1 MSIFTTKISDIIN
14 SVYQSIY
21 ILNNIDN
28 IDIDELSEDVNK
40 NNINELSREKIIEHI
55 SDKKN
60 DIIKPANNDIKPVK
74 HNDSNKPIDIN
85 KPNKIDKLNSA
96 KDIKVNDSNREID
109 KEVIKEINNQINK
122 QNNKLINYQNN
133 KNLDKNIINLGDKVV
148 NEVGNRQKIISVE
161 DGGNDDIIDFNLL

>member
-55 SDKKN
+55 SDKKD
-60 DIIKPANNDIKPVK
+60 DIIKPANNDIKPV
-74 HNDSNKPIDIN
+74 DIN
-85 KPNKIDKLNSA
+85 KQNNINKVNEA

-109 KEVIKEINNQINK
+109 KEVIKEMNNEINK
-122 QNNKLINYQNN
+122 QNDKLINYQNN
-133 KNLDKNIINLGDKVV
+133 KKLDKNIVNLGDKVV

-161 DGGNDDIIDFNLL
+161 DGGNNDIIDFNLL

>member
-60 DIIKPANNDIKPVK
+60 DIIKPINNDIKPV
-74 HNDSNKPIDIN
+74 DIN
-85 KPNKIDKLNSA
+85 KQNNINKVNEA
-96 KDIKVNDSNREID
+96 KDIKVNDSNKEID
-109 KEVIKEINNQINK
+109 KEMIKEMNNEINK
-122 QNNKLINYQNN
+122 KNK
-133 KNLDKNIINLGDKVV
+133 K
-148 NEVGNRQKIISVE
+148 
-161 DGGNDDIIDFNLL
+161 

>member
-60 DIIKPANNDIKPVK
+60 DIIKPVK
-74 HNDSNKPIDIN
+74 HNDINKPIDIN

-96 KDIKVNDSNREID
+96 KDIKVNDSNKEID

-133 KNLDKNIINLGDKVV
+133 KKLDKNIINLGDKVV

>member
-28 IDIDELSEDVNK
+28 IDIYELSEDVNK

-60 DIIKPANNDIKPVK
+60 DIIKPINNDIKPV
-74 HNDSNKPIDIN
+74 DIN
-85 KPNKIDKLNSA
+85 KQNNINKVNEA
-96 KDIKVNDSNREID
+96 KDIKVNDSNKEID
-109 KEVIKEINNQINK
+109 KEMIKEMNNEINK
-122 QNNKLINYQNN
+122 QNDKLINYQNN
-133 KNLDKNIINLGDKVV
+133 KKLDKNIVNLGDKVV

>member
-60 DIIKPANNDIKPVK
+60 DIIKPANNDIKPV
-74 HNDSNKPIDIN
+74 DIN
-85 KPNKIDKLNSA
+85 KQNNINKVNEA
-96 KDIKVNDSNREID
+96 KDIKVNDSNKEID
-109 KEVIKEINNQINK
+109 KEVIKEMNNEINK
-122 QNNKLINYQNN
+122 QNDKLINYQNN
-133 KNLDKNIINLGDKVV
+133 KKLDKNIVNLGDKVV

-161 DGGNDDIIDFNLL
+161 DGGNNDIIDFNLL

>member
-55 SDKKN
+55 SDKKD
-60 DIIKPANNDIKPVK
+60 DIIKPANNDIKPV
-74 HNDSNKPIDIN
+74 DIN
-85 KPNKIDKLNSA
+85 KQTNINKVNEA
-96 KDIKVNDSNREID
+96 KDIKVNDSNKEID
-109 KEVIKEINNQINK
+109 KEVIKEMNNEINK
-122 QNNKLINYQNN
+122 QNDKLINYQNN
-133 KNLDKNIINLGDKVV
+133 KKLDKNIVNLGDKVV
-148 NEVGNRQKIISVE
+148 NELGNRQKIISVQ

>member
-1 MSIFTTKISDIIN
+1 MSIFTTKISDIVN
-14 SVYQSIY
+14 SIYQSIY

-60 DIIKPANNDIKPVK
+60 DIIKPANNDIKPV
-74 HNDSNKPIDIN
+74 DIN
-85 KPNKIDKLNSA
+85 KQTNINKVNEA
-96 KDIKVNDSNREID
+96 KDIKVNDSNKEID
-109 KEVIKEINNQINK
+109 KEVIKEMNNEINK
-122 QNNKLINYQNN
+122 QNDKLINYQNN
-133 KNLDKNIINLGDKVV
+133 KKLDKNIVNLGDKVV

-161 DGGNDDIIDFNLL
+161 DGGNNDIIDFNLL

>member
-60 DIIKPANNDIKPVK
+60 DIIKPVNEIKPANEIKPV
-74 HNDSNKPIDIN
+74 DIN
-85 KPNKIDKLNSA
+85 KQNNINKVNEA
-96 KDIKVNDSNREID
+96 KDIKVNDSNKEID
-109 KEVIKEINNQINK
+109 KEMIKEMNNEINK
-122 QNNKLINYQNN
+122 QNDKLINYQNN
-133 KNLDKNIINLGDKVV
+133 KKLDKNIVNLGDKVV
-148 NEVGNRQKIISVE
+148 NELGNRQKIISVE
-161 DGGNDDIIDFNLL
+161 DGGNNDIIDFNLL

>member
-40 NNINELSREKIIEHI
+40 NNISELSREKIIEHI
-55 SDKKN
+55 SDKK
-60 DIIKPANNDIKPVK
+60 DDVIKPDLKPAVKPV
-74 HNDSNKPIDIN
+74 DIN
-85 KPNKIDKLNSA
+85 KKPINKVNEA

-133 KNLDKNIINLGDKVV
+133 KKLDKNIVNLGDKVV

-161 DGGNDDIIDFNLL
+161 DGGNNDIIDFNLL

>member
-55 SDKKN
+55 SDKKD
-60 DIIKPANNDIKPVK
+60 DIIKPANNDIKPV
-74 HNDSNKPIDIN
+74 DIN
-85 KPNKIDKLNSA
+85 KQTNINKVNEA
-96 KDIKVNDSNREID
+96 KDIKVNDSNKEID
-109 KEVIKEINNQINK
+109 KEVIKEMNNEINK
-122 QNNKLINYQNN
+122 QNDKLINYQNN
-133 KNLDKNIINLGDKVV
+133 KKLDKNIVNLGDKVV

-161 DGGNDDIIDFNLL
+161 DEGNNDIIDFNLL

>member
-55 SDKKN
+55 SDKKD
-60 DIIKPANNDIKPVK
+60 DIIKPANNDIKPV
-74 HNDSNKPIDIN
+74 DIN
-85 KPNKIDKLNSA
+85 KQTNINKVNEA

-109 KEVIKEINNQINK
+109 KEVIKEMNNEINK
-122 QNNKLINYQNN
+122 QNDKLINYQNN
-133 KNLDKNIINLGDKVV
+133 KKLDKNIVNLGDKVV
-148 NEVGNRQKIISVE
+148 NEVGNRQKIINVE
-161 DGGNDDIIDFNLL
+161 DGGNNDIIDFNLL

>member
-1 MSIFTTKISDIIN
+1 MSIFTTKISDIVN
-14 SVYQSIY
+14 SIYQSIY

-28 IDIDELSEDVNK
+28 IDINELSEDVNK
-40 NNINELSREKIIEHI
+40 NNISELSREKIIEHI
-55 SDKKN
+55 SDKK
-60 DIIKPANNDIKPVK
+60 DDVIKPVV
-74 HNDSNKPIDIN
+74 KPVDIN
-85 KPNKIDKLNSA
+85 KKPIINKVNEA

-133 KNLDKNIINLGDKVV
+133 KKLDKNIVNLGDKVV

-161 DGGNDDIIDFNLL
+161 DGGNNDIIDFNLL

>member
-28 IDIDELSEDVNK
+28 IDIDELSEDVEK
-40 NNINELSREKIIEHI
+40 NNDLELSREKIIEHI

-60 DIIKPANNDIKPVK
+60 DIIKPAIKPV
-74 HNDSNKPIDIN
+74 DVNKPIDIN
-85 KPNKIDKLNSA
+85 KPNKIDKLNDA

-122 QNNKLINYQNN
+122 QNDKLINYQNN
-133 KNLDKNIINLGDKVV
+133 KNLNKNIVNLGDKVV

-161 DGGNDDIIDFNLL
+161 DGGNNDIIDFNLL

>member
-55 SDKKN
+55 SDKKD
-60 DIIKPANNDIKPVK
+60 DIIKPANNDIKPV
-74 HNDSNKPIDIN
+74 DIN
-85 KPNKIDKLNSA
+85 KQTNINKVNEA
-96 KDIKVNDSNREID
+96 KDIKVNDSNKEID
-109 KEVIKEINNQINK
+109 KEVIKEMNNEINK
-122 QNNKLINYQNN
+122 QNDKLINYQNN
-133 KNLDKNIINLGDKVV
+133 KKLDKNIVNLGDKIV
-148 NEVGNRQKIISVE
+148 NELGNRQKIISVE

>member
-60 DIIKPANNDIKPVK
+60 DIIKPANNEIKPV
-74 HNDSNKPIDIN
+74 DIN
-85 KPNKIDKLNSA
+85 KQTNINKVNEA
-96 KDIKVNDSNREID
+96 KDIKVNDSNKEID
-109 KEVIKEINNQINK
+109 KEVIKEMNNEINK
-122 QNNKLINYQNN
+122 QNDKLINYQNN
-133 KNLDKNIINLGDKVV
+133 KNLDKNIVNLGDKVV
-148 NEVGNRQKIISVE
+148 NELGNRQKIISVE

>member
-1 MSIFTTKISDIIN
+1 MSIFTTKISDIVN
-14 SVYQSIY
+14 SIYQSIY

-60 DIIKPANNDIKPVK
+60 DIIKPANNDIKPV
-74 HNDSNKPIDIN
+74 DIN
-85 KPNKIDKLNSA
+85 KQNNINKVNEA
-96 KDIKVNDSNREID
+96 KDIKVNDSNKEID
-109 KEVIKEINNQINK
+109 KEVIKEVIKEMNNEINK
-122 QNNKLINYQNN
+122 QNDKLINYQNN
-133 KNLDKNIINLGDKVV
+133 KMLDKNIVNLGDKVV
-148 NEVGNRQKIISVE
+148 NEVGNRQKITSVE

>member
-1 MSIFTTKISDIIN
+1 MSIFTTKISNIIN

-60 DIIKPANNDIKPVK
+60 DIIKPANDIKPV
-74 HNDSNKPIDIN
+74 DIN
-85 KPNKIDKLNSA
+85 KQTNINKVNEA
-96 KDIKVNDSNREID
+96 KDIKVNDSNKEID
-109 KEVIKEINNQINK
+109 KEMIKEMNNEINK
-122 QNNKLINYQNN
+122 QNDKLMNYQHN
-133 KNLDKNIINLGDKVV
+133 KNLDKNIVNLGDKVV

>member
-60 DIIKPANNDIKPVK
+60 DIIKPANNDIKPV
-74 HNDSNKPIDIN
+74 DIN
-85 KPNKIDKLNSA
+85 KQTNINKVNEA
-96 KDIKVNDSNREID
+96 KNIKVNDSNKEID
-109 KEVIKEINNQINK
+109 KEVIKEMNNEINK
-122 QNNKLINYQNN
+122 QNDKLINYQNN
-133 KNLDKNIINLGDKVV
+133 KKLDKNIVNLGDKVV

>member
-60 DIIKPANNDIKPVK
+60 DIIKPANNDIKPV
-74 HNDSNKPIDIN
+74 DIN
-85 KPNKIDKLNSA
+85 KQTNINKVNEA
-96 KDIKVNDSNREID
+96 KDIKVNDSNKEID
-109 KEVIKEINNQINK
+109 KEVIKEMNNEINK
-122 QNNKLINYQNN
+122 QNDKLINYQNN
-133 KNLDKNIINLGDKVV
+133 KKLDKNIVNLGDKVV
-148 NEVGNRQKIISVE
+148 NELGNRQKIISVE
-161 DGGNDDIIDFNLL
+161 DGGNNDIIDFNLL

>member
-55 SDKKN
+55 SDKKD
-60 DIIKPANNDIKPVK
+60 DIIKPANNDIKPV
-74 HNDSNKPIDIN
+74 DIN
-85 KPNKIDKLNSA
+85 KQNNINKVNEA
-96 KDIKVNDSNREID
+96 KDIKVNDSNKEID
-109 KEVIKEINNQINK
+109 KEMIKEMNNEINK
-122 QNNKLINYQNN
+122 QNDKLINYQNN

-161 DGGNDDIIDFNLL
+161 DGGNNDIIDFNLL

>member
-40 NNINELSREKIIEHI
+40 NNISELSREKIIEHI

-60 DIIKPANNDIKPVK
+60 DIIKPANNDIKPV
-74 HNDSNKPIDIN
+74 DIN
-85 KPNKIDKLNSA
+85 KQNNINKVNEA
-96 KDIKVNDSNREID
+96 KDIKVNDSNKEID
-109 KEVIKEINNQINK
+109 KEVIKEMNNEINK
-122 QNNKLINYQNN
+122 QNDKLINYQNN

-161 DGGNDDIIDFNLL
+161 DGGNNDIIDFNLL

>member
-55 SDKKN
+55 SDKKD
-60 DIIKPANNDIKPVK
+60 DIIKPANNDIKPV
-74 HNDSNKPIDIN
+74 DIN
-85 KPNKIDKLNSA
+85 KQNNINKVNEA
-96 KDIKVNDSNREID
+96 KDIKVNDSNKEID
-109 KEVIKEINNQINK
+109 KEVIKEMNNEINK
-122 QNNKLINYQNN
+122 QNDKLINYQNN
-133 KNLDKNIINLGDKVV
+133 KKLDKNIINLGDKVV

>member
-40 NNINELSREKIIEHI
+40 NNISELSREKIIEHI

-60 DIIKPANNDIKPVK
+60 DIIKPANNDIKPV
-74 HNDSNKPIDIN
+74 DIN
-85 KPNKIDKLNSA
+85 KQTNINKVNEA
-96 KDIKVNDSNREID
+96 KDIKVNDSNKEID
-109 KEVIKEINNQINK
+109 KEVIKEMNNEINK
-122 QNNKLINYQNN
+122 QNDKLINYQNN
-133 KNLDKNIINLGDKVV
+133 KKLDKNIVNLGDKVV
-148 NEVGNRQKIISVE
+148 NELGNRQKIISVE
-161 DGGNDDIIDFNLL
+161 DGGNNDIIDFNLL

>member
-40 NNINELSREKIIEHI
+40 NNISELSREKIIEHI
-55 SDKKN
+55 SDKKD
-60 DIIKPANNDIKPVK
+60 DIIKSDNIKPANKPV
-74 HNDSNKPIDIN
+74 DIN
-85 KPNKIDKLNSA
+85 KQTNINKVNEA
-96 KDIKVNDSNREID
+96 KDIKVNDSNKEID
-109 KEVIKEINNQINK
+109 KEIIKEMNNEINK
-122 QNNKLINYQNN
+122 QNDKLINYQNN
-133 KNLDKNIINLGDKVV
+133 KKLDKNIVNLGDKVV

-161 DGGNDDIIDFNLL
+161 DGGNNDIIDFNLL

>member
-60 DIIKPANNDIKPVK
+60 DIIKPANNDIKPV
-74 HNDSNKPIDIN
+74 DIN
-85 KPNKIDKLNSA
+85 KQNNINKVNEA
-96 KDIKVNDSNREID
+96 KDIKVNDSNKEID
-109 KEVIKEINNQINK
+109 KEVIKEMNNEINK
-122 QNNKLINYQNN
+122 QNDKLINYQNN
-133 KNLDKNIINLGDKVV
+133 KKLDKNIVNLGDKIV

-161 DGGNDDIIDFNLL
+161 DGGNNYIIDFNLL

>member
-55 SDKKN
+55 SDKKD
-60 DIIKPANNDIKPVK
+60 DIIKTANNDIKPV
-74 HNDSNKPIDIN
+74 DIN
-85 KPNKIDKLNSA
+85 KQTNINKVNEA
-96 KDIKVNDSNREID
+96 KDIKVNDSNKEID
-109 KEVIKEINNQINK
+109 KEVIKEMNNEINK
-122 QNNKLINYQNN
+122 QNDKLINYQNN
-133 KNLDKNIINLGDKVV
+133 KKLDKNIVNLGDKVV

>member
-55 SDKKN
+55 SDKKD
-60 DIIKPANNDIKPVK
+60 DIIKPANNDIKPV
-74 HNDSNKPIDIN
+74 DIN
-85 KPNKIDKLNSA
+85 KQTNINKVNEA
-96 KDIKVNDSNREID
+96 KDIKVNDSNKEID
-109 KEVIKEINNQINK
+109 KEVIKEMNNEINK
-122 QNNKLINYQNN
+122 QNDKLINYQNN
-133 KNLDKNIINLGDKVV
+133 KNLDKNIVNLGDKVV
-148 NEVGNRQKIISVE
+148 NEVGNRQKIINVE
-161 DGGNDDIIDFNLL
+161 DGGNNDIIDFNLL

>member
-28 IDIDELSEDVNK
+28 IDIDELSEDVDD

-60 DIIKPANNDIKPVK
+60 DIIKPAIKPIDV
-74 HNDSNKPIDIN
+74 NKPIDIN
-85 KPNKIDKLNSA
+85 KSNKIDKLNGA

-133 KNLDKNIINLGDKVV
+133 KNLDKNIVNLGDKVV

-161 DGGNDDIIDFNLL
+161 DGGNNDIIDFNLL

>member
-55 SDKKN
+55 SDKKD
-60 DIIKPANNDIKPVK
+60 DIIKPANNDIKPV
-74 HNDSNKPIDIN
+74 DIN
-85 KPNKIDKLNSA
+85 KQNNINKINEA
-96 KDIKVNDSNREID
+96 KDIKVNDSNKEID
-109 KEVIKEINNQINK
+109 KEMIKEMNNEINK
-122 QNNKLINYQNN
+122 QNDKLINYQNN
-133 KNLDKNIINLGDKVV
+133 KKLDKNIVNLGDKVV
-148 NEVGNRQKIISVE
+148 NELGNRQKIISVE
-161 DGGNDDIIDFNLL
+161 DGGNNDIIDFNLL

>member
-60 DIIKPANNDIKPVK
+60 DIIKPANNDIKPV
-74 HNDSNKPIDIN
+74 DIN
-85 KPNKIDKLNSA
+85 KQNNINKVNEA
-96 KDIKVNDSNREID
+96 KDIKVNDSNKEID
-109 KEVIKEINNQINK
+109 KEMIKEMNNEINK
-122 QNNKLINYQNN
+122 QNDKLINYQNN
-133 KNLDKNIINLGDKVV
+133 KKLDKNIVNLGDKVV

-161 DGGNDDIIDFNLL
+161 DGGNNDIIDFNLL

>member
-60 DIIKPANNDIKPVK
+60 DIIKPANNDIKPV
-74 HNDSNKPIDIN
+74 DIN
-85 KPNKIDKLNSA
+85 KQTNINKVNEA
-96 KDIKVNDSNREID
+96 KDIKVNDSNKDID
-109 KEVIKEINNQINK
+109 KEVIKEMNNEINK
-122 QNNKLINYQNN
+122 QNDKLINYQNN
-133 KNLDKNIINLGDKVV
+133 KKLDKNIVNLGDKVV

>member
-55 SDKKN
+55 SDKKD
-60 DIIKPANNDIKPVK
+60 DIIKPANNDIKPV
-74 HNDSNKPIDIN
+74 DIN
-85 KPNKIDKLNSA
+85 KQTNINKVNEA
-96 KDIKVNDSNREID
+96 KDIKVNDSNKEID
-109 KEVIKEINNQINK
+109 KEMIKEMNNEINK
-122 QNNKLINYQNN
+122 QNDKLINYQNN
-133 KNLDKNIINLGDKVV
+133 KKLDKNIVNLGDKVV
-148 NEVGNRQKIISVE
+148 NELGNRQKIISVE